1 MEFEKNEAIRYKR
14 LAKGILSKALTDA
27 RKPVFLETLN
37 DIELHFELFAKSEMC
52 ELCCS
57 LADIDVGRYR
67 KLLAENLE
75 KGLEALRVKRIKY
88 TQLRGYL
95 NEGTDDS
102 KAEEPAERSENLSLP
117 T

>member
-1 MEFEKNEAIRYKR
+1 MEFEKNEQARYKR
-14 LAKGILSKALTDA
+14 LAKGILSMALTDA

-52 ELCCS
+52 ELCCG

-88 TQLRGYL
+88 TQLREYL
-95 NEGTDDS
+95 NESTDDI
-102 KAEEPAERSENLSLP
+102 KVEKPTERSENLSLP